1 MVGKQGMSI
10 KENAIARRLETL
22 HNKSAELN
30 IIEAELL
37 KATRQLSILKR
48 QAKQTQALYEQAK
61 QEQVKFAKRMRMIKA
76 QVDETGKIVV
86 GLQAQLS
93 QLKRQASKLT
103 LKLVFRPFELVGKN
117 SYSVVFS
124 VAI

>member
-93 QLKRQASKLT
+93 QLKRQA
-103 LKLVFRPFELVGKN
+103 
-117 SYSVVFS
+117 
-124 VAI
+124 